1 MTRQLINLI
10 GGLVT
15 VLVLVAGVVLI
26 GLPMYSGAQA
36 AGKEADDVARGNAT
50 QQIVIDGLRVQ
61 EAQFDQ
67 LEDDVAQLRRQIAVE
82 PRVDDVVALALAA
95 VSAQGGTL
103 DSVSATEAVPFAVR
117 VDEQAPAPAAEA
129 DPGTADASATDE
141 NADAKTDGA
150 ADATAAASAP
160 AAAAASGADTQ
171 LQVPVTLAMTAPS
184 VEAATS
190 IVDAL
195 RRGPRVL
202 AVTQATTTSEEGGV
216 KLNVEVLVFVNRS

>member
-67 LEDDVAQLRRQIAVE
+67 LEDEVAQLRRQIAVE

-129 DPGTADASATDE
+129 DPGTAEASATD
-141 NADAKTDGA
+141 AAADGA

-160 AAAAASGADTQ
+160 VAAPASGADTQ

-195 RRGPRVL
+195 RRGPRML